1 MPRGLQVS
9 KLLGVGSQSHCFTVH
24 KEGEAEQSQLR
35 ILPIVVAPAA
45 MP

>member
-1 MPRGLQVS
+1 MPRGPQVS

-24 KEGEAEQSQLR
+24 KKGEAEQSELK

-45 MP
+45 IP